1 MGFFYQLEH
10 ELSKMQ
16 MLDETS
22 NNKSLRSNN
31 LETEN
36 SGHGKEDTENA
47 LLKRQSH
54 KKINALEERT
64 IFWSRKLR

>member
-54 KKINALEERT
+54 KKINALEERI

>member
-1 MGFFYQLEH
+1 
-10 ELSKMQ
+10 

-54 KKINALEERT
+54 KKINALEERI